1 MQETRAGKRRLD
13 IVKRSHKPDPA
24 PAWVLAVGHKR
35 HNVLYIENSP
45 RPSILYILGPV
56 FHWIPGVKSL
66 PFGKRKRSKFHS
78 HRLLIAVGITKDRLS
93 LDGSEFWW
101 RQQRPK
107 PRCLIIVFEWVAGV
121 GDYRDL
127 LCSCRTFV
135 NKGSQYLRWIAA
147 CWQMASIQ
155 ITLTA
160 FLYQWIA
167 TGKSRDD
174 KFIWGQSSNG

>member
-1 MQETRAGKRRLD
+1 M
-13 IVKRSHKPDPA
+13 KRSHKPDPA

-45 RPSILYILGPV
+45 PPSILYILVPV
-56 FHWIPGVKSL
+56 FHWIPGVKPL
-66 PFGKRKRSKFHS
+66 PFGKRKRSNFHS
-78 HRLLIAVGITKDRLS
+78 HRLFIAVGITKDRLS
-93 LDGSEFWW
+93 LDGSEFCW

-121 GDYRDL
+121 DDWETCCVLVGHL
-127 LCSCRTFV
+127 LT
-135 NKGSQYLRWIAA
+135 NAKGSKYLRWTAT